1 MIVRLDANRVDGVNE
16 QGAPT
21 VMATYRVK
29 PEREADMVHLLHRH
43 WPTLRAHGLVTDEP
57 PTVYRG
63 VDGAGGPYYLEIFSW
78 RELECARA
86 AHTNPAVMEIWGPM
100 EECCEARDGR
110 PAMEF
115 PGLERVQLR
124 VE

>member
-1 MIVRLDANRVDGVNE
+1 MVRLPANRVDGVNE
-16 QGAPT
+16 RDATT

-43 WPTLRAHGLVTDEP
+43 WPTLRAHGLVTDDP
-57 PTVYRG
+57 PAVYRG
-63 VDGAGGPYYLEIFSW
+63 VEQSGRPYYVEIFSW
-78 RELECARA
+78 REQECARN
-86 AHTNPAVMEIWGPM
+86 AHTNPAVMEIWTPM

-115 PGLERVQLR
+115 PGVEPVELR